1 MGNTKS
7 TNIRFNLDREIH
19 RKAWDYLH
27 TMDEKIFPS
36 ITSAVILAVA
46 DYFDRYYADADAEK
60 QKSEEILAQ
69 TVAKAVEQTIETS
82 LPAFLSGYFA
92 GAGPVQPLQ
101 IAKTDSDL
109 SKPQVSEEDIAW
121 DFLQDA

>member
-1 MGNTKS
+1 MANTKS
-7 TNIRFNLDREIH
+7 TNIRFNLDREIP

-27 TMDEKIFPS
+27 TMDEKTIPP
-36 ITSAVILAVA
+36 ITSAVILAVV

-60 QKSEEILAQ
+60 QKSDELLAR
-69 TVAKAVEQTIETS
+69 TVAKAVEQRIEAS
-82 LPAFLSGYFA
+82 LPAFLAGYFA

-101 IAKTDSDL
+101 IAAADPDPP
-109 SKPQVSEEDIAW
+109 KPQVSEEDIAW